1 MTLFGFVVAKKP
13 PGITSRRV
21 VDQVLRL
28 VRPAKV
34 GHAGTLD
41 PLATGVL
48 VIAIGQATRL
58 VEYVH
63 EWPKHYRGTFLLG
76 RTSPTEDV
84 DGQITLLPNAPQP
97 TLEQVQAAA
106 AELVGESLQRPP
118 AFSALKVDG
127 QRAYKLAR
135 AGEAVDLVPRTVRI
149 DRLEVVEYSYPQLT
163 IEVTCSAGTYVRSL
177 GRDLADKLGTGAVM
191 SALERTA
198 IGPFTL
204 DAAVD
209 VAKLDRGEI
218 DSVVLS
224 PLVAIDG
231 LMPRRT
237 LTVSEVERLKHGL
250 AIELP
255 ETVADGSDQP
265 ATDRLAAVDET
276 GRLIAVLA
284 RRAAVVFSPTKFFP
298 AS

>member
-13 PGITSRRV
+13 PGVTSRRV
-21 VDQVLRL
+21 VDQVQRL

-48 VIAIGQATRL
+48 VIALGQATRL

-63 EWPKHYRGTFLLG
+63 EWPKQYRGTFLLG

-84 DGQITLLPNAPQP
+84 DGQVTLLPNAPQP
-97 TLEQVQAAA
+97 TLEEVQAAA

-118 AFSALKVDG
+118 AFSALKVEG

-135 AGEAVDLVPRTVRI
+135 AGEAVELAPRNVRI
-149 DRLEVVEYSYPQLT
+149 DRLEVVEYAYPQLT
-163 IEVTCSAGTYVRSL
+163 LDVTCSAGTYVRSL

-209 VAKLDRGEI
+209 VAALDRGEI
-218 DSVVLS
+218 DAVVLS
-224 PLVAIDG
+224 PLVAVDG

-237 LTVSEVERLKHGL
+237 VSASEVERLKHGL

-255 ETVADGSDQP
+255 ETPAEGSGQG
-265 ATDRLAAVDET
+265 ASDRLAAVDDT
-276 GRLIAVLA
+276 GRLIAILA
-284 RRAAVVFSPTKFFP
+284 RKTAAVFSPAKFFP

>member
-1 MTLFGFVVAKKP
+1 MTLFGFVIAKKP

-84 DGQITLLPNAPQP
+84 DGQVTLLPNAPQP

-135 AGEAVDLVPRTVRI
+135 AGEAVDLVPRT
-149 DRLEVVEYSYPQLT
+149 
-163 IEVTCSAGTYVRSL
+163 
-177 GRDLADKLGTGAVM
+177 
-191 SALERTA
+191 
-198 IGPFTL
+198 
-204 DAAVD
+204 AA
-209 VAKLDRGEI
+209 
-218 DSVVLS
+218 
-224 PLVAIDG
+224 
-231 LMPRRT
+231 
-237 LTVSEVERLKHGL
+237 H
-250 AIELP
+250 
-255 ETVADGSDQP
+255 
-265 ATDRLAAVDET
+265 
-276 GRLIAVLA
+276 
-284 RRAAVVFSPTKFFP
+284 
-298 AS
+298 